1 MSRVSFENLATRTEK
16 GRLPKARRRIGLP
29 SRKTRQ
35 KSGPI
40 DSTAIGAD
48 RLGTDTASFVSVAVS
63 EARPRFATH
72 FATDQQL
79 SLLESASETRA
90 TVEGGRGSGRSP
102 RRNRKSSCPRR
113 KFSSNGR
120 FAALLGKPLGSFV
133 VARPVFG
140 GWIRKKTDGI
150 FWPAEDRQTR
160 RHP

>member
-48 RLGTDTASFVSVAVS
+48 RLGTDTPSDVSVAVS

-72 FATDQQL
+72 FATDQWL
-79 SLLESASETRA
+79 ASAENLGEIA
-90 TVEGGRGSGRSP
+90 AIEAGAEGGQTISAGGRLQNP
-102 RRNRKSSCPRR
+102 
-113 KFSSNGR
+113 
-120 FAALLGKPLGSFV
+120 
-133 VARPVFG
+133 
-140 GWIRKKTDGI
+140 I
-150 FWPAEDRQTR
+150 
-160 RHP
+160 